1 MCMEVV
7 MRTNIDIDEK
17 LLEAAFS
24 VSQVRS
30 KKDLIHTILKPMR
43 THGGMQQGFISNLEN
58 MALP

>member
-1 MCMEVV
+1 